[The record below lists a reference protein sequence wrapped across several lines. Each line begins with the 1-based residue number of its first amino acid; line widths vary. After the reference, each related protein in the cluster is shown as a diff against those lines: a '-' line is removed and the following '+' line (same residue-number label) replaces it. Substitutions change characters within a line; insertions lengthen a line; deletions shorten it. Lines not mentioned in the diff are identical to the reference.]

1 MLQKNMKN
9 VILLTTLFVMISV
22 ILSACGP
29 KEPALDIDAQKTGF
43 AQTAEI
49 QATLTA
55 QAQPTAT
62 QTPLPTAT
70 FTPTPEITATPAL
83 TNTAQGGATA
93 TPVIVSGSDAAAWL
107 ANDPPDKTKLD
118 PGQEFTVTWTLENTG
133 SSTWTTDYYIK
144 FTFDQQMGAPEQV
157 FLPYPVPPGTN
168 VQISVDFIAPE
179 TAGEKR
185 SEWKLY
191 NANDVGF
198 YDFYI
203 IIEVVAAGS

>member
-9 VILLTTLFVMISV
+9 VILLTTIFVIISV

-49 QATLTA
+49 QATMTA

-62 QTPLPTAT
+62 QTQVPTAT
-70 FTPTPEITATPAL
+70 YTPTPELTATPL
-83 TNTAQGGATA
+83 MTSTEQGEPTA
-93 TPVIVSGSDAAAWL
+93 TQIASTGVDAAAWL
-107 ANDPPDKTKLD
+107 ANDPPDNTKFNA
-118 PGQEFTVTWTLENTG
+118 GQEFTVTWTLENTG
-133 SSTWTTDYYIK
+133 SSTWTTDFYIK

-179 TAGEKR
+179 TEGEKR

-203 IIEVVAAGS
+203 VIEVVAAES